1 MSDLA
6 HTPLRLTALVIAAI
20 AIVPTALLILRHL
33 VTLRDPSLGRRAQV
47 MDVVWTVVPLVAV
60 VGLLVASGIA

>member
-6 HTPLRLTALVIAAI
+6 HSPLRLTALVIAVI
-20 AIVPTALLILRHL
+20 AIVPTTLLILRHL
-33 VTLRDPSLGRRAQV
+33 VTLRDPALGRRAQV

-60 VGLLVASGIA
+60 IGLLAASGLA

>member
-20 AIVPTALLILRHL
+20 AIVPTAFLILRHL
-33 VTLRDPSLGRRAQV
+33 VTLRDPALGRRAQF
-47 MDVVWTVVPLVAV
+47 MDVVWTVAPLVAV
-60 VGLLVASGIA
+60 VGLLVASGLA

>member
-6 HTPLRLTALVIAAI
+6 HSPLRLTALVIAAI

-33 VTLRDPSLGRRAQV
+33 VTLRDPALTRRAQLL
-47 MDVVWTVVPLVAV
+47 DVVWTVVPLLAV
-60 VGLLVASGIA
+60 VGLLAASGLA